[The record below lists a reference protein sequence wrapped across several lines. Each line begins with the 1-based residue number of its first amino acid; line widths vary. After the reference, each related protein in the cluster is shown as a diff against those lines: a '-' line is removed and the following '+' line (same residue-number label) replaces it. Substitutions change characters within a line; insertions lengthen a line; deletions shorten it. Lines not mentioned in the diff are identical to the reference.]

1 MSQWYGPL
9 FVAKSAVL
17 SAAFAYFSCQ
27 FVMGIGCTPRYPD
40 PTQACAAACDRLAE
54 LECEAAQPTP
64 EGATCLMICLDTE
77 GTHWTTMHP
86 ACVAVAESCEEASR
100 VSADGCAP

>member
-1 MSQWYGPL
+1 MTRFGYLMIIGG
-9 FVAKSAVL
+9 AVL
-17 SAAFAYFSCQ
+17 LVLWLLCLGLQ
-27 FVMGIGCTPRYPD
+27 GCTPRYPD

-77 GTHWTTMHP
+77 RTHWTTMHP

-100 VSADGCAP
+100 VSADGCSP